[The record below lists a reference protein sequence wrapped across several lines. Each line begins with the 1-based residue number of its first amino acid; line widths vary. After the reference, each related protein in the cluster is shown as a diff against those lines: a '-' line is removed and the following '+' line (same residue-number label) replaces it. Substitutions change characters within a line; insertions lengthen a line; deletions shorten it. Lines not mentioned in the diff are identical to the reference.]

1 VVPFLASPALGG
13 GRASSGRK
21 GPVTSIAKTE
31 PKRALTGKQSLCK
44 IKVYYED
51 TDCMSVVY
59 HANYVKFLERA
70 RTEYIAERLTSIET
84 YHEQGFY
91 FMVHKLEMAFHG
103 PARLG
108 DNLIIRTVVENTTRF
123 RVVVKQIISR
133 EGEHND
139 YLVTAT
145 VTLVAVD
152 PSGKLI
158 PVPDEFHSL

>member
-1 VVPFLASPALGG
+1 MTN
-13 GRASSGRK
+13 K
-21 GPVTSIAKTE
+21 AKTE
-31 PKRALTGKQSLCK
+31 PINSLSGKESLFEL
-44 IKVYYED
+44 KVYYED

-70 RTEYIAERLTSIET
+70 RTEYVAERLSSIAD
-84 YHEQGFY
+84 YHDRGFY

-103 PARLG
+103 PANLG
-108 DNLIIRTVVENTTRF
+108 DRLVIRTVVENTTRF

-133 EGEHND
+133 QGEPDD

-145 VTLVAVD
+145 VTLVTVD

-158 PVPDEFHSL
+158 AVPKEFHSL

>member
-1 VVPFLASPALGG
+1 
-13 GRASSGRK
+13 
-21 GPVTSIAKTE
+21 
-31 PKRALTGKQSLCK
+31 LTGAESVFNL
-44 IKVYYED
+44 KVYYED

-70 RTEYIAERLTSIET
+70 RTEYLAQRLDSIDL
-84 YHEQGFY
+84 YHERGFY

-103 PARLG
+103 SARLG
-108 DNLIIRTVVENTTRF
+108 DNLAIRTVVENTTRF

-133 EGEHND
+133 QGEPND

-145 VTLVAVD
+145 VTLVTVD